1 MSFIYVSGCVCLSG
15 IRTKCYVSPGRY
27 LAGAVRTPIPQ
38 TIWTERMIQQRRQVV
53 NLPSWCCAQ
62 LCLYFS
68 HSDTFT
74 GKPIINPKQIRTIYF
89 IFPIRK
95 SVLDSRA
102 EVMGWLACVEE
113 RGIIKIKIS
122 SGTTTLPKSLNLQ
135 IWQVAVERVKA
146 GRETAEPLPSGLLF
160 LFSLLLAKKKKKKPP
175 DCSKVR

>member
-1 MSFIYVSGCVCLSG
+1 MFVL
-15 IRTKCYVSPGRY
+15 
-27 LAGAVRTPIPQ
+27 
-38 TIWTERMIQQRRQVV
+38 
-53 NLPSWCCAQ
+53 
-62 LCLYFS
+62 F

-89 IFPIRK
+89 ILPIRK

-102 EVMGWLACVEE
+102 EVMGWLARVEE
-113 RGIIKIKIS
+113 RGVIKIKIS

-135 IWQVAVERVKA
+135 IWQVAVELVKA

-160 LFSLLLAKKKKKKPP
+160 LFSPSCKKKKKKPP

>member
-1 MSFIYVSGCVCLSG
+1 MFVFL
-15 IRTKCYVSPGRY
+15 
-27 LAGAVRTPIPQ
+27 
-38 TIWTERMIQQRRQVV
+38 
-53 NLPSWCCAQ
+53 
-62 LCLYFS
+62 

-74 GKPIINPKQIRTIYF
+74 GKPIINPKQIRTTYF

-135 IWQVAVERVKA
+135 IWQVAVELVKA

-160 LFSLLLAKKKKKKPP
+160 LFSPSCKKKMPP